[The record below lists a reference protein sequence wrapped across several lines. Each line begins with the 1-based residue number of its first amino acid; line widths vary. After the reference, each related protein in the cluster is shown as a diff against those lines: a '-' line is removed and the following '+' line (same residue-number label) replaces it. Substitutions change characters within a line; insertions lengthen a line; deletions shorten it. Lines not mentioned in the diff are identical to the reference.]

1 MFKNTKNK
9 LGSLV
14 SAAREKAAKGSRTP
28 APVHRL
34 IRDNKGNSEMVAV
47 VVLIVVVLVIG
58 AVVFLPGLKDYFQ
71 NTVSPGMKTATE
83 NIFNFKG

>member
-1 MFKNTKNK
+1 MFKGVKDK

-34 IRDNKGNSEMVAV
+34 IRDNRGNSEMVAV
-47 VVLIVVVLVIG
+47 VILIVIVLVIA
-58 AVVFLPGLKDYFQ
+58 AVVFLPGMKDYFQ
-71 NTVSPGMKTATE
+71 NTVTPSMKTATQ
-83 NIFNFKG
+83 NLFNFKG

>member
-1 MFKNTKNK
+1 MFKGVKSK

-28 APVHRL
+28 APVYRL
-34 IRDNKGNSEMVAV
+34 IRDNRGNSEMVAV
-47 VVLIVVVLVIG
+47 VVLIVIVLVIG

-71 NTVSPGMKTATE
+71 NTVSPSMKTATQ